1 MDKMKDGSQ
10 QLKFLVFDVLIVDR
24 KNLMRRSLSTRLG
37 VFALVMWDEE
47 LILVFHGMDFETVSG
62 VVEGIS

>member
-24 KNLMRRSLSTRLG
+24 KNLMRRSLGTRLG
-37 VFALVMWDEE
+37 VLAQAKWT
-47 LILVFHGMDFETVSG
+47 GADFS
-62 VVEGIS
+62 ISWNGF